1 MMHFTPSP
9 RGGIGQPI
17 PPSRYRYVGCPNDH
31 RNPEL
36 AGDCDCAD
44 LAQERASM
52 LADPDSCG
60 WTTAE
65 ECRASAARCAYR
77 GEVYLCHVHH
87 ADSRSLEVEPPY
99 DHCRT
104 CGECIDMDEDG
115 QCEPCWMREHPRAVS
130 R

>member
-1 MMHFTPSP
+1 MMHFTPST
-9 RGGIGQPI
+9 
-17 PPSRYRYVGCPNDH
+17 GCPNSRNH
-31 RNPEL
+31 SNPERQ
-36 AGDCDCAD
+36 GDCSCAD
-44 LAQERASM
+44 LAGERASM
-52 LADPDSCG
+52 ADPDSCG

-65 ECRASAARCAYR
+65 ECRASAARCAGL
-77 GEVYLCHVHH
+77 GEVYLCYVHH
-87 ADSRSLEVEPPY
+87 ADSRSLEVEELF